1 MRYLFLFF
9 VFGEFPESKS
19 PGSHFPTLPS
29 FHPPPSPLSYV
40 IVQFLHRDEHNVR
53 VFVFVLVYWP
63 SQNYSDINI
72 YRYKNVYIV
81 GNVELCAWS
90 VAKDNWPL
98 TRHSLPQSCN
108 ITQESIS
115 RPDPRPDSHRTPY
128 FLLLVD
134 RGGNYTRCTQTYTYR
149 PSLIKQNFFPLEG
162 KGNRVM

>member
-40 IVQFLHRDEHNVR
+40 IVQFLHQDEHNVR

-72 YRYKNVYIV
+72 YRYKNVCIV

-108 ITQESIS
+108 KLRNQF
-115 RPDPRPDSHRTPY
+115 PDPIPDQTVTELPIFCCSSIEGEITLVVPKPTRTG
-128 FLLLVD
+128 
-134 RGGNYTRCTQTYTYR
+134 RA
-149 PSLIKQNFFPLEG
+149 
-162 KGNRVM
+162 